1 MQIIVNLDAESTR
14 QLMEIQAQTDRDHSM
29 IFRTGIEHY
38 HQQIQQSDRIQL
50 AQHQQS
56 ELETRGIVRVGQ
68 I

>member
-1 MQIIVNLDAESTR
+1 MQLVIHLNPESTR
-14 QLMEIQAQTDRDHSM
+14 QLVEIQNQTNRDQST
-29 IFRTGIEHY
+29 ILRTGIELY

-56 ELETRGIVRVGQ
+56 ELDALGIMAVGQ